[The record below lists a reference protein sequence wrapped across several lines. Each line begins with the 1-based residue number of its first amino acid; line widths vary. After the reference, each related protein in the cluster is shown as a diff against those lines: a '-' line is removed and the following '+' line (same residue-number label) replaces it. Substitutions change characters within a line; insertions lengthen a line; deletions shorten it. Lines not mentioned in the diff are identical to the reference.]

1 METVNTL
8 VLTGVAISALVNLI
22 IEIEDVKT
30 IRYELILKICFGWV
44 IIGSIMSI
52 FYKHSYG
59 STILNIA
66 LLIVLLN
73 RILIRKKNK

>member
-1 METVNTL
+1 MEAVNNL
-8 VLTGVAISALVNLI
+8 VLIGVAISALINLI

-44 IIGSIMSI
+44 IVGCVMSI
-52 FYKHSYG
+52 FYKQSYG
-59 STILNIA
+59 GTVLNVA

-73 RILIRKKNK
+73 RILIRKKE